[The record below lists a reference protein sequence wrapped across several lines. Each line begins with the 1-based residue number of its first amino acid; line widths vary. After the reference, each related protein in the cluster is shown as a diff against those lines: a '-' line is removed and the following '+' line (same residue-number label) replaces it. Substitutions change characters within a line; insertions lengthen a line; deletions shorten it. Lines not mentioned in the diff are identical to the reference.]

1 MTSEAQIQALEAEL
15 EQIANQRMDRMSGIE
30 ALAGKRTEQERANIP
45 LIYRDAH
52 LGNFRTPIYTDQ
64 NKVRLMN
71 KIISTWYKD
80 FETNYKKGK
89 GLYIWSE
96 TKGSGKT
103 RMAISLLNEILVEHR
118 IFGYFATSTQIIN
131 EIKNT
136 WDDDTTSESELL
148 WKLTRYHVLIIDD
161 FGTELPKQW
170 INERFYHI
178 INERYNNQKLT
189 IYTSNHNLESLR
201 YDDRIIDRIFESTFV
216 VPMPE
221 ESIRRKLAKVEQER
235 ITNE

>member
-1 MTSEAQIQALEAEL
+1 M
-15 EQIANQRMDRMSGIE
+15 
-30 ALAGKRTEQERANIP
+30 
-45 LIYRDAH
+45 
-52 LGNFRTPIYTDQ
+52 
-64 NKVRLMN
+64 
-71 KIISTWYKD
+71 
-80 FETNYKKGK
+80 
-89 GLYIWSE
+89 YIWSE

-136 WDDDTTSESELL
+136 WDNDAMSESELL
-148 WKLTRYHVLIIDD
+148 RKLTRYHVLIIDD

-189 IYTSNHNLESLR
+189 IYTSNHNLENLR